1 MRGPAFASEKRDGEC
16 TTACVRSDG
25 AAVAGRKIERGE
37 VVSGASDF
45 RMRACLRGRQAQDR
59 SCIRRRNGAAGL
71 RGLRIVC
78 GPVGGRA
85 GMRWRRV
92 EDGPAEAMGQPV
104 PLSDLGETRR
114 VRRVSEGGVCAAEIG
129 GNRRRVRFRFLR
141 RVRALPIFLSAH
153 AFAAACRVKETG
165 CLHRQAP
172 RCHKEVAVGYLRM
185 AATPGSSMPSMYS
198 SSAPPPVDT

>member
-1 MRGPAFASEKRDGEC
+1 M
-16 TTACVRSDG
+16 ACVRSDG

-37 VVSGASDF
+37 VVSGVSDF
-45 RMRACLRGRQAQDR
+45 RVRACLRGRQAHDR
-59 SCIRRRNGAAGL
+59 SGIRRRERCGGSSGAVDRL
-71 RGLRIVC
+71 RARRRADREAKKC
-78 GPVGGRA
+78 GA
-85 GMRWRRV
+85 GMRWRR
-92 EDGPAEAMGQPV
+92 EEGGPAEAMGQPV

-129 GNRRRVRFRFLR
+129 GEFGSGFCGGR
-141 RVRALPIFLSAH
+141 RALPIFLSAH

-172 RCHKEVAVGYLRM
+172 RYHKEVAVGYLRM

>member
-1 MRGPAFASEKRDGEC
+1 MVKKVFFCRERGASSFSGSIRGPAFASGERDGEC
-16 TTACVRSDG
+16 AMACVRSDG

-37 VVSGASDF
+37 VVSGVSDF
-45 RMRACLRGRQAQDR
+45 RVRACLRGRDAVASGRGR
-59 SCIRRRNGAAGL
+59 SGRGYGAARSVIRSRRDAAGSSGFG
-71 RGLRIVC
+71 RGRLC
-78 GPVGGRA
+78 
-85 GMRWRRV
+85 
-92 EDGPAEAMGQPV
+92 
-104 PLSDLGETRR
+104 
-114 VRRVSEGGVCAAEIG
+114 G

-165 CLHRQAP
+165 CLHRQTP